1 MISALETFFCLL
13 LVRLLHGFVIPVD
26 KVHVVLRFL
35 LVMVCEDSQTRE
47 KQQHDDQDNA
57 DADIEGSM
65 VSLIIILNVRGHQF
79 KLPGPRRIIRRKKLA
94 LAQH

>member
-1 MISALETFFCLL
+1 MINALVTFFCLL
-13 LVRLLHGFVIPVD
+13 LVRLLHGFVIPVN

-57 DADIEGSM
+57 DADIESGV
-65 VSLIIILNVRGHQF
+65 VSLIILNVR
-79 KLPGPRRIIRRKKLA
+79 PSV
-94 LAQH
+94 